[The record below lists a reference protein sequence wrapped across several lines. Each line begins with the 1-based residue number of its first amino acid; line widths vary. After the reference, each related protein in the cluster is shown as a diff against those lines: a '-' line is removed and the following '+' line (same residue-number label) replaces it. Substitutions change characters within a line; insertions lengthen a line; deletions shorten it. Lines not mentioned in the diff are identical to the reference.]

1 MTEQGERREPV
12 VTGLADIDPVG
23 PLGLGLVVLVASVVG
38 GLLTSGGLPWQF
50 SPTAPGSTALTIGIF
65 IVACVGWL
73 LIGYGLLVVAAKVDA
88 IFDMLRNRD

>member
-1 MTEQGERREPV
+1 MSEQGERREPV
-12 VTGLADIDPVG
+12 VTGLADVDPVG

-38 GLLTSGGLPWQF
+38 GLLTSGGLPWHF
-50 SPTAPGSTALTIGIF
+50 SPTAPGSTALTIVIF

-88 IFDMLRNRD
+88 IFDMLRDR